1 MMAYV
6 HVFMAYLKFINRE
19 FHWDLSS
26 LLLILQLMQF
36 LVILRE
42 FVACCWEYLF
52 HCQNSPEFADFKRDK
67 TLNASE
73 ELVFFDVI
81 SLFPKILPLKLRGE
95 TQRRHFPRTKNFFA
109 CGGYYS

>member
-6 HVFMAYLKFINRE
+6 HVFMAYLKFIKRE

-81 SLFPKILPLKLRGE
+81 SLFPKILVDLAVKVAGRNSEKTLP
-95 TQRRHFPRTKNFFA
+95 
-109 CGGYYS
+109 